1 MCFFNFRIYIYKKV
15 EVEETVE
22 DMLKTYNIAVND
34 KKAKLKL
41 LKKLENEYL
50 QEKTDLFEK
59 IKTACEVAKRL
70 EEISLGKS
78 LLTSVDY
85 IARLIRSEEVNNRP
99 NKANRIEQLENFKK
113 KAQLL
118 DDARNNK
125 LEKLVNLTNY
135 EKTVMGAIRIAE
147 VEDTLEEE
155 KAEAKEQK
163 SFMDDPINNAIN
175 LITKPFKS
183 ATTVPA
189 LK

>member
-1 MCFFNFRIYIYKKV
+1 
-15 EVEETVE
+15 
-22 DMLKTYNIAVND
+22 MLKSYNIAVND

-50 QEKTDLFEK
+50 LEKTDLFEK
-59 IKTACEVAKRL
+59 IKIACEAAKRL

-155 KAEAKEQK
+155 KAEK

-175 LITKPFKS
+175 LFTKPFKS
-183 ATTVPA
+183 ASTAPA